1 MGKNTRID
9 IAVGVML
16 VVVAMLGSLQ
26 PAKAYLANECFLG
39 IGVAVCAP
47 MAVNPDARIIRLN
60 DEVEDTPRAN
70 ARRREWRE
78 YCQPR
83 IVRDL
88 DTGMRRYVYAAKGCE
103 FGP

>member
-1 MGKNTRID
+1 MGNTKLDVAAGAI
-9 IAVGVML
+9 L
-16 VVVAMLGSLQ
+16 VVGALLGSLQ
-26 PAKAYLANECFLG
+26 PATAYLANECFLG

-60 DEVEDTPRAN
+60 DEVEDTPQAN
-70 ARRREWRE
+70 AWRRAWRE
-78 YCQPR
+78 HCQPR

-88 DTGMRRYVYAAKGCE
+88 DTGMRHWVYAAKGCE

>member
-1 MGKNTRID
+1 MGNSRLDVT
-9 IAVGVML
+9 AGVMF
-16 VVVAMLGSLQ
+16 VVVAVLGSPK
-26 PAKAYLANECFLG
+26 PATAYVANECMLG

-47 MAVNPDARIIRLN
+47 MAVNPDARIIHLN

-83 IVRDL
+83 TVRSL
-88 DTGMRRYVYAAKGCE
+88 ETGMRHWAYAAKGCE